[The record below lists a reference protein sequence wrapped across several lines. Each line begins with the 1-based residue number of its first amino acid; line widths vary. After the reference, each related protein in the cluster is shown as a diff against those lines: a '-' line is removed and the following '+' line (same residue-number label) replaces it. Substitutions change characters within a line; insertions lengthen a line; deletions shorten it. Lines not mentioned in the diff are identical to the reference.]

1 MFDPKTTKYPY
12 TEYTDG
18 HYINVTKDNGLV
30 FDKNYPY
37 IDKSKAFR
45 FKAWWF
51 MLFCRV
57 IVLPVVR
64 IRMGLRIKG
73 RRNIKKYKSVIKNGI
88 ISCCNHVHY
97 WDFLGILYGIRP
109 YKPKF
114 LAWAKNIRG
123 GLSKPMRLAGGIPI
137 PEDDLGGQ
145 IAYSRSIR
153 DFLNSGGWLHIYAE
167 GSMWE
172 YYKPIRPFK
181 RGTASYAV
189 KYNKPILP
197 MAYTYRRPGFI
208 RRKIFK
214 QIALFTLNIG
224 APIFRNEDLPYSEQ
238 EYDLTKRAHEE
249 VCKLANINPSDN
261 IYGPIFNNSKKIDY

>member
-1 MFDPKTTKYPY
+1 
-12 TEYTDG
+12 
-18 HYINVTKDNGLV
+18 
-30 FDKNYPY
+30 
-37 IDKSKAFR
+37 
-45 FKAWWF
+45 
-51 MLFCRV
+51 
-57 IVLPVVR
+57 
-64 IRMGLRIKG
+64 MGLKIKG
-73 RRNIKKYKSVIKNGI
+73 RRNIKKYKSIIKDGI

-97 WDFLGILYGIRP
+97 WDFLGISYGIRP

-123 GLSKPMRLAGGIPI
+123 GLG
-137 PEDDLGGQ
+137 
-145 IAYSRSIR
+145 
-153 DFLNSGGWLHIYAE
+153 
-167 GSMWE
+167 
-172 YYKPIRPFK
+172 KPIRPFK

-208 RRKIFK
+208 KRRIFK

-224 APIFRNEDLPYSEQ
+224 SPIYKNDNLPYSEQ

-261 IYGPIFNNSKKIDY
+261 IYGPVFNNSKKINY